1 MAKIGFEVITLLA
14 RNIQTARKKMGLTQ
28 EELADKIGVKRAA
41 LASWETRR
49 SKPDIDDFMKLCS
62 LLKTKPEDLSGFS
75 FEEKLSGFQQPV
87 IDLAIILANLPPSV
101 FPMIR
106 KMILSLSDEVNG
118 DKVNK

>member
-49 SKPDIDDFMKLCS
+49 SKPDVDDFMKLCS
-62 LLKTKPEDLSGFS
+62 SLKTKPEDLSGFS

-118 DKVNK
+118 DKTNE

>member
-49 SKPDIDDFMKLCS
+49 SKPDVDDFMKLCS
-62 LLKTKPEDLSGFS
+62 SLKTKPEDLSGFS
-75 FEEKLSGFQQPV
+75 FEEKFSGFQQPV

-118 DKVNK
+118 DKVKE

>member
-49 SKPDIDDFMKLCS
+49 SKPDVDDFMKLCS
-62 LLKTKPEDLSGFS
+62 SLKTKPEDLSGFS

-118 DKVNK
+118 DKVKE

>member
-62 LLKTKPEDLSGFS
+62 SLKTKPEDLSGFS

-118 DKVNK
+118 DKVKE

>member
-14 RNIQTARKKMGLTQ
+14 RNIQTARKRMGLTQ

-62 LLKTKPEDLSGFS
+62 SLKTKPEDLSGFS

-118 DKVNK
+118 DKVKE

>member
-49 SKPDIDDFMKLCS
+49 SKPDVDDFMKLCS
-62 LLKTKPEDLSGFS
+62 SLKTKPEDLSGFS

-118 DKVNK
+118 DKTKE

>member
-1 MAKIGFEVITLLA
+1 MITLLA

-49 SKPDIDDFMKLCS
+49 SKPDVDDFMKLCS
-62 LLKTKPEDLSGFS
+62 SLKTKPEDLSGFS

-118 DKVNK
+118 DKTKE

>member
-14 RNIQTARKKMGLTQ
+14 RNIQTARKRMGLTQ

-49 SKPDIDDFMKLCS
+49 SKPDVDDFMKLCS
-62 LLKTKPEDLSGFS
+62 SLKTKPEDLSGFS

-118 DKVNK
+118 DKTKE

>member
-14 RNIQTARKKMGLTQ
+14 RNIQTARKRMGLTQ

-62 LLKTKPEDLSGFS
+62 SLKTKPEDLSGFS

-118 DKVNK
+118 DKTKE

>member
-1 MAKIGFEVITLLA
+1 MITLLA

-62 LLKTKPEDLSGFS
+62 SLKTKPEDLSGFS

-118 DKVNK
+118 DKVKE

>member
-41 LASWETRR
+41 HASWETRR
-49 SKPDIDDFMKLCS
+49 SKPDVDDFMKLCS
-62 LLKTKPEDLSGFS
+62 SLKTKPEDLSGFS

-118 DKVNK
+118 DKTKE